1 METTTAHRSYR
12 AKSAHRKDALRRTYR
27 AAVAGEE
34 LIERALA
41 DGAVQV
47 PTKTRSKAFAA
58 TLSYW
63 RNCYQQ
69 DGIQC
74 QVFPHN
80 LPG

>member
-1 METTTAHRSYR
+1 METATAHRSYR

-47 PTKTRSKAFAA
+47 ADEDPRQMVAA
-58 TLSYW
+58 SAL
-63 RNCYQQ
+63 RARF
-69 DGIQC
+69 I
-74 QVFPHN
+74 
-80 LPG
+80 LL